1 MLGSAAAAA
10 ATGGGGKQV
19 TEGFSRAQHTKLSD
33 RLTTDWD
40 SQATVLDEEPEE
52 RDTEGDTDDK

>member
-19 TEGFSRAQHTKLSD
+19 TERFSLTVHSTPQAERPTHHRLGFSGYRA
-33 RLTTDWD
+33 
-40 SQATVLDEEPEE
+40 
-52 RDTEGDTDDK
+52 

>member
-40 SQATVLDEEPEE
+40 SVRLPCLTRSPRKATP
-52 RDTEGDTDDK
+52 TI